1 MPKSFLAVTPPQMV
15 QFTSIKD
22 QNVPIPGAG
31 MHVVPCTIQI
41 FLFNVFVCIFLNVF
55 TSMLYSVHS
64 IVSQMSYV
72 DADFL
77 F

>member
-1 MPKSFLAVTPPQMV
+1 MHVVT
-15 QFTSIKD
+15 
-22 QNVPIPGAG
+22 
-31 MHVVPCTIQI
+31 VVPCTIQI

>member
-1 MPKSFLAVTPPQMV
+1 MV

-31 MHVVPCTIQI
+31 MHVVTVVPCTIQI